1 MALSASET
9 ERLKTFSLQKEILLN
24 DWASGRTAIRDLDG
38 ATFKIKGW
46 AITVFGA
53 TLAASVTLKT
63 PSLLLFSIL
72 SSTLFWALDGLF
84 KSFQHR
90 FILRDLEISR
100 YLSSPD
106 LLKDQKEGEISSV
119 PIAAAFYDLDRLSDF
134 NTNELPGWL
143 EMLRSRL
150 GSKRESLV
158 DLMLAMKLTNV
169 KALYLSLICLAIIL
183 WLGFLTFMT
192 TQ

>member
-9 ERLKTFSLQKEILLN
+9 ERLETFSLQKEILLN

-90 FILRDLEISR
+90 FILRDVEISR

-134 NTNELPGWL
+134 TTNELPGWL
-143 EMLRSRL
+143 EMLCSRL

-169 KALYLSLICLAIIL
+169 KALYLSLICLSIIL